1 MGGGWRTDGYHL
13 ANKAPSF
20 PSPPAVSIASFV
32 TVKRPG
38 VTGENSNEVA
48 KLVNTLNTI
57 PSLGQSPGP
66 VVVSNNSSTH
76 GSQRTSGPE
85 SSVKGTIIRKTLGS
99 QSFKNISIKYYCI
112 RSLYCEIEKIGYSCY
127 SLLSQKL

>member
-1 MGGGWRTDGYHL
+1 M
-13 ANKAPSF
+13 
-20 PSPPAVSIASFV
+20 SIASFV

-66 VVVSNNSSTH
+66 LVVSNSSPVH
-76 GSQRTSGPE
+76 GSQRSSVSE
-85 SSVKGTIIRKTLGS
+85 SSSSSSSLKGTGCSSCLGS
-99 QSFKNISIKYYCI
+99 TDSAEGSEVYFLQ
-112 RSLYCEIEKIGYSCY
+112 
-127 SLLSQKL
+127 

>member
-1 MGGGWRTDGYHL
+1 MGVRAGRRAGNYHL
-13 ANKAPSF
+13 VNVAPSF

-66 VVVSNNSSTH
+66 AVVSNNSSAH
-76 GSQRTSGPE
+76 SSQRTSGPE
-85 SSVKGTIIRKTLGS
+85 SSVKGTMP
-99 QSFKNISIKYYCI
+99 
-112 RSLYCEIEKIGYSCY
+112 
-127 SLLSQKL
+127 

>member
-1 MGGGWRTDGYHL
+1 M
-13 ANKAPSF
+13 
-20 PSPPAVSIASFV
+20 SIASFV

-66 VVVSNNSSTH
+66 LQLEQ
-76 GSQRTSGPE
+76 GSEADQKGRTTG
-85 SSVKGTIIRKTLGS
+85 I
-99 QSFKNISIKYYCI
+99 
-112 RSLYCEIEKIGYSCY
+112 
-127 SLLSQKL
+127 